1 MQPSYFPLYKQFIHE
16 IEKGFSL
23 LDETSK
29 TELKNFVARQ
39 QHGSGAFTDRA
50 GQPDLYYSLFGAWIA
65 EALHLKPQK
74 EKLKRFIQNI
84 NPEEKKKID
93 RFAVLLIRII
103 FQEKEV
109 EKPSVFSFSKFVLDG
124 KHTINPAYQAFLF
137 LLSFDALYGK
147 NKSLYFILK
156 TILTFY
162 RVPEVVPSGFVAAM
176 LVAKYLAGMNVEKE
190 KAELLLYFEE
200 GKGFKVFKETVNAD
214 LLSTAVALFAL
225 KKAGA
230 DLRLVAPDAL
240 QLAQQNYAAGAF
252 LSGDGDLTRD
262 LEYTFYGLLTL
273 GTLS

>member
-1 MQPSYFPLYKQFIHE
+1 MQPSYFPLYKQFISE

-23 LDETSK
+23 LDEPSK
-29 TELKNFVARQ
+29 TELKNFVKGQ
-39 QHGSGAFTDRA
+39 QLASGAFTDRA
-50 GQPDLYYSLFGAWIA
+50 GQPDLYYSLFGAWMA

-74 EKLKRFIQNI
+74 EKLNRFIQDI
-84 NPEEKKKID
+84 NPEKRKKID
-93 RFAVLLIRII
+93 RFAILLIQVI
-103 FQEKEV
+103 FQEKELD
-109 EKPSVFSFSKFVLDG
+109 KPSVFSFSKFVLDG
-124 KHTINPAYQAFLF
+124 KLSINPAYQAFLF
-137 LLSFDALYGK
+137 LLTFDALYGK

-156 TILTFY
+156 TLLTFY
-162 RVPEVVPSGFVAAM
+162 RVPESVPSSFVAAL
-176 LVAKYLAGMNVEKE
+176 LVAKYLAGMNVEKQ

-200 GKGFKVFKETVNAD
+200 GNGFKVFKETGNAD

-230 DLRLVAPDAL
+230 DLRLVAPDAF
-240 QLAQQNYAAGAF
+240 QLVQQNYAEGAF

>member
-1 MQPSYFPLYKQFIHE
+1 MQPSYFPLYKQFISE

-29 TELKNFVARQ
+29 LELINFVKTQ
-39 QHGSGAFTDRA
+39 QHGTGAFPDRA
-50 GQPDLYYSLFGAWIA
+50 GRPDLYYSLFGAWMA

-74 EKLKRFIQNI
+74 EKLKRFILEI
-84 NPEEKKKID
+84 NPEKRKKID
-93 RFAVLLIRII
+93 RFAILLIRII
-103 FQEKEV
+103 FQEKELD
-109 EKPSVFSFSKFVLDG
+109 KPSVFSFSKFVLDG
-124 KHTINPAYQAFLF
+124 KPSINPAYQAFLF
-137 LLSFDALYGK
+137 LLTFDALYGK

-156 TILTFY
+156 ALLTFY
-162 RVPEVVPSGFVAAM
+162 RVPEGVPSGFVAAL

-190 KAELLLYFEE
+190 KAELLSYFEE
-200 GKGFKVFKETVNAD
+200 GKGFTVFKETKSAD

-230 DLRLVAPDAL
+230 DLRLVAPDAF
-240 QLAQQNYAAGAF
+240 QLVQQNYADGAF

>member
-1 MQPSYFPLYKQFIHE
+1 MQPSYFPLYKQFISE

-29 TELKNFVARQ
+29 TELKNFVKGQ
-39 QHGSGAFTDRA
+39 QIASGAFADRA
-50 GQPDLYYSLFGAWIA
+50 GQPDLYYSLFGAWMA
-65 EALHLKPQK
+65 EAFHLKPQK
-74 EKLKRFIQNI
+74 EKLKRFIQDI
-84 NPEEKKKID
+84 NPEKRKKID
-93 RFAVLLIRII
+93 RFAILLIRII

-124 KHTINPAYQAFLF
+124 KLSINPAYQAFLF
-137 LLSFDALYGK
+137 LLTFDALYGK

-156 TILTFY
+156 TLLTFY
-162 RVPEVVPSGFVAAM
+162 RVPESVPSGFVAA
-176 LVAKYLAGMNVEKE
+176 LLAAKYLAGMNVEKQ
-190 KAELLLYFEE
+190 KAELLSYFEE
-200 GKGFKVFKETVNAD
+200 GKGFKVFKETKNAD

-230 DLRLVAPDAL
+230 DLRLVAPDAF
-240 QLAQQNYAAGAF
+240 QLVQHNYAEGAF

>member
-1 MQPSYFPLYKQFIHE
+1 M
-16 IEKGFSL
+16 

-29 TELKNFVARQ
+29 TELKNFVKGQ
-39 QHGSGAFTDRA
+39 QLASGAFTDRA
-50 GQPDLYYSLFGAWIA
+50 GQPDLYYSLFGAWMA

-74 EKLKRFIQNI
+74 EKLKIFIQDI
-84 NPEEKKKID
+84 NPEKRKKID
-93 RFAVLLIRII
+93 RFAILLIQVI
-103 FQEKEV
+103 FQEKELD
-109 EKPSVFSFSKFVLDG
+109 KPSVFSFSKFVLDG
-124 KHTINPAYQAFLF
+124 KLSINPAYQAFLF
-137 LLSFDALYGK
+137 LLTFDALYGK

-156 TILTFY
+156 TLLTFY
-162 RVPEVVPSGFVAAM
+162 RVPESVPSSFVAAL
-176 LVAKYLAGMNVEKE
+176 LVAKYLAGMNVEKQ

-200 GKGFKVFKETVNAD
+200 GNGFKVFKETGNAD

-230 DLRLVAPDAL
+230 DLRLVVPDAFHL
-240 QLAQQNYAAGAF
+240 VQQNYAKGAF

>member
-1 MQPSYFPLYKQFIHE
+1 MQPSYFPLYKQFISE

-29 TELKNFVARQ
+29 TELKNFVKGRQ
-39 QHGSGAFTDRA
+39 LASGAFTDRA
-50 GQPDLYYSLFGAWIA
+50 GQPDLYYSLFGAWMA

-74 EKLKRFIQNI
+74 EKLNRFIQDI
-84 NPEEKKKID
+84 NPEKRKKID
-93 RFAVLLIRII
+93 RFAMLLIQII

-109 EKPSVFSFSKFVLDG
+109 KKPSVFSFSKFVLEE
-124 KHTINPAYQAFLF
+124 KLSINPAYQAFLF
-137 LLSFDALYGK
+137 LLTFDALYGK

-156 TILTFY
+156 TLLTFY
-162 RVPEVVPSGFVAAM
+162 RVPESVPSGFVAAL
-176 LVAKYLAGMNVEKE
+176 LVTKYLAGMNVEKQ
-190 KAELLLYFEE
+190 KTELLSYFEE
-200 GKGFKVFKETVNAD
+200 GKGFKVFKETGNAD

-225 KKAGA
+225 KKAGG
-230 DLRLVAPDAL
+230 DLRLVAPDAF
-240 QLAQQNYAAGAF
+240 QLVQQNYAEGAF